1 MEKKYKNFLNIGTI
15 VGILAFFSGLYL
27 LYEGNKLIG
36 ISGSITG
43 LFVAYISSFGAE
55 NKNRE

>member
-1 MEKKYKNFLNIGTI
+1 MQEKYKNYLNIGTI
-15 VGILAFFSGLYL
+15 VGILAFLSGLYL
-27 LYEGNKLIG
+27 LYDGNTFIG

-55 NKNRE
+55 NKNPK